1 MEKRDKVMIAGLIL
15 VLLFI
20 IINIFS
26 TFNTM
31 SDYEERKRSGNDRW
45 LQVENRIFQTE
56 EKVNRL
62 EKEMEE
68 WRR

>member
-31 SDYEERKRSGNDRW
+31 LDYEERKRSGNDRW